1 MTSAEALE
9 TRNKLTLK
17 SGQFSLNVGRSGY
30 VKTEDGETDGIVPV
44 IAEGRVMRLV
54 TNLQIN
60 VEKTMNTNILG
71 CKRNL
76 LSGAALQSSP
86 FPLFFVFLPRYFQKS
101 Y

>member
-17 SGQFSLNVGRSGY
+17 NGQFSLNVGGSGN

-44 IAEGRVMRLV
+44 IAEGRVKRLV

-60 VEKTMNTNILG
+60 VEKTMNINILG